1 MKRSKATL
9 YLIPALL
16 CLAGI
21 IAIGY
26 YHFFTAF
33 SKHVDKQYVYIDDDD
48 TTDSIYAK
56 LEPIATAHALTGF
69 RTLARHFSLN
79 DNIHSGRYAIDAN
92 TSTIDVY
99 RIIRNGRQ
107 EPLMLTIPEARTMPQ
122 LAARLSAKLMLD
134 SASIASAITSNEYCR
149 QLGYDTATIASL
161 FVPNTYEV
169 YWNTDLD
176 KFMQRMVKEHDNFW
190 TEERRQKALRLG
202 LTPEKVCTLA
212 SIIDEETANN
222 AEKPM
227 IAGMYLNRLKAGMP
241 LQADPTVKFALQDF
255 SLKRIYHNHL
265 SVNSP
270 YNTYKNIGLPPGP
283 IKVASIKGIDAVL
296 NRAQH
301 HYLYMCAKEDF
312 SGTHNFAVTYQEH
325 LKNAA
330 RYSEAL
336 NQRGIK

>member
-79 DNIHSGRYAIDAN
+79 ENIHSGRYAIDAN

-134 SASIASAITSNEYCR
+134 SASIANAITSNEYCK

-161 FVPNTYEV
+161 FVPNTRV
-169 YWNTDLD
+169 HIHQSLA
-176 KFMQRMVKEHDNFW
+176 VKD
-190 TEERRQKALRLG
+190 
-202 LTPEKVCTLA
+202 
-212 SIIDEETANN
+212 
-222 AEKPM
+222 
-227 IAGMYLNRLKAGMP
+227 
-241 LQADPTVKFALQDF
+241 
-255 SLKRIYHNHL
+255 
-265 SVNSP
+265 
-270 YNTYKNIGLPPGP
+270 
-283 IKVASIKGIDAVL
+283 
-296 NRAQH
+296 
-301 HYLYMCAKEDF
+301 
-312 SGTHNFAVTYQEH
+312 
-325 LKNAA
+325 
-330 RYSEAL
+330 
-336 NQRGIK
+336 